1 MVRAMRTPSSS
12 SSVHA
17 RKEMTTRRQLL
28 LRTDVDRLDPDTFFN
43 VRSLRAVADL
53 VREYLR
59 LAKRVHEG
67 RTASARCTCV
77 ARLSSVSCGSRDTN
91 ARRE

>member
-28 LRTDVDRLDPDTFFN
+28 LRTDVDRLDPDALFN

-53 VREYLR
+53 VREHLR